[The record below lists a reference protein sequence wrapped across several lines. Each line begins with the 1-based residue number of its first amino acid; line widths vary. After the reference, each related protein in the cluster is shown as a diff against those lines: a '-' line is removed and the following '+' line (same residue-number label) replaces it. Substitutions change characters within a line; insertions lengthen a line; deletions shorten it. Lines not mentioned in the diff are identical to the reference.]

1 MKKII
6 LTETQLKRIVD
17 KVLNEQTNL
26 TQKPVGKVYSDPK
39 NPFVKLP
46 NEDMGIPYYTKD
58 GNGGLWIKNL
68 QKVLI
73 RLGYLKLTKGPTGFM
88 GDLTKKAIIKAAG
101 KYNSGIVTNLSS
113 GIPKT
118 FYEQLINLKPG
129 Q

>member
-39 NPFVKLP
+39 NPFVQLP
-46 NEDMGIPYYTKD
+46 NRDMGIPYYTKD

-88 GDLTKKAIIKAAG
+88 GDWTKKAIIKAAG

>member
-6 LTETQLKRIVD
+6 ITETQLKRIVD
-17 KVLNEQTNL
+17 KVLNEQSNL
-26 TQKPVGKVYSDPK
+26 TQKPVGKVYSNPK

-46 NEDMGIPYYTKD
+46 NGDTGIPYYTKD

-73 RLGYLKLTKGPTGFM
+73 RLGFLSLTKGPTGFM
-88 GDLTKKAIIKAAG
+88 GDLTKKAIVKAA
-101 KYNSGIVTNLSS
+101 KIYDPGIVTNLSS
-113 GIPKT
+113 GIPKR